1 MHQNPS
7 QLRNPGLTKRID
19 RISNLL
25 GSDWQEPDV
34 ALNLQLAVRLHG
46 LAQRVG
52 ALPPGHP
59 T

>member
-34 ALNLQLAVRLHG
+34 ALNLQLAVRLHD
-46 LAQRVG
+46 LAHRIG
-52 ALPPGHP
+52 ALPRTPP
-59 T
+59 